1 MTDSELKNLS
11 RAELLELLISVTKE
25 NDALRAEVA
34 ELETKLEDR
43 TIKID
48 RAGSIAEA
56 ALRLNGVFEAA
67 EAAAGQYLASIRQHE
82 VVYDKMDRAAQAR
95 AAQILSEAKKKAAQ
109 IEADSI
115 RKADDYWS
123 SMSARLD
130 SFYSE
135 HKGLRE
141 FLDSLPNKSDT

>member
-1 MTDSELKNLS
+1 MSDNDLKNLS

-25 NDALRAEVA
+25 NDSLRAEIA
-34 ELETKLEDR
+34 DLEAKLEDR

-82 VVYDKMDRAAQAR
+82 VIYDKMDRAAEAR
-95 AAQILSEAKKKAAQ
+95 AAQILADAKKKAAE
-109 IEADSI
+109 IEAESI
-115 RKADDYWS
+115 RKADDYWNT
-123 SMSARLD
+123 MSARLN

-135 HKGLRE
+135 HKI
-141 FLDSLPNKSDT
+141 